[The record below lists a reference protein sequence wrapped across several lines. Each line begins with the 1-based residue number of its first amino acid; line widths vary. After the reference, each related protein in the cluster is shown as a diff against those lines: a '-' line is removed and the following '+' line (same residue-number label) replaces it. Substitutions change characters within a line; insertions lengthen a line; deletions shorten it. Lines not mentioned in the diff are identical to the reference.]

1 MPADAAQIGVASL
14 VIVVMGVVPTAREI
28 DVDTDGVWFVAGL
41 AVSASEAGE
50 LR

>member
-1 MPADAAQIGVASL
+1 
-14 VIVVMGVVPTAREI
+14 MGVVPTAREI